1 MWYRYC
7 FIFLFICLP
16 AVSTAQVGTFQSLTS
31 NNTEPSIALNPSFPS
46 PGQPFTAS
54 IEDYSGSLFGS
65 EITWTYAGEVIG
77 EFSNQRSADLVAG
90 AAGSNLSIQATLRTP
105 QGTVETITRT
115 INPIYIDII
124 IEPQTR
130 VPDWYEGRALPSYT
144 SQVNAT
150 ALLHNGTNFLN
161 SNQIVYTWTLDQ
173 QTLEN
178 GAVRGGN
185 KMSFETP
192 RGSAPVL
199 IVNVADLQGNTLAR
213 RAVRMTS
220 AQPDL
225 EYYEK
230 HTLYGMR
237 TRPLQSNS
245 TLAGNI
251 LTLQA
256 EPFNLDSRVYNR
268 PDIAQWKVNNIE
280 TDNGVSNP
288 YEITLSRAGIGG
300 RTVLNFHVRSL
311 SAILQGAED
320 SVAVNF

>member
-7 FIFLFICLP
+7 LLFLLTILP
-16 AVSTAQVGTFQSLTS
+16 AVSLAQVGNFQSLTS
-31 NNTEPSIALNPSFPS
+31 NNREASITLSPSFPG
-46 PGQPFTAS
+46 PGEPFTAS
-54 IEDYSGSLFGS
+54 IDDYSGSLFGS
-65 EITWTYAGEVIG
+65 EITWTYAGEVV
-77 EFSNQRSADLVAG
+77 EVFSNQRTAELVAG
-90 AAGSNLSIQATLRTP
+90 AAGSNATIVATLQTP
-105 QGTVETITRT
+105 QGTTQTITRT

-161 SNQIVYTWTLDQ
+161 SNQLVYTWTVDQ

-178 GAVRGGN
+178 GAIRGGN

-220 AQPDL
+220 VQPEL
-225 EYYEK
+225 AFYEK
-230 HTLYGMR
+230 HSLYGIKN
-237 TRPLQSNS
+237 RPLQSNTS
-245 TLAGNI
+245 LVGNV

-256 EPFNLDSRVYNR
+256 EPFNLDTRVFNR
-268 PDIAQWKVNNIE
+268 PDIAQWEINKIE
-280 TDNGVSNP
+280 TDNGVLNP

-311 SAILQGAED
+311 SEILQGVED
-320 SVAVNF
+320 SVVVNF

>member
-7 FIFLFICLP
+7 LLFLLVLLP
-16 AVSTAQVGTFQSLTS
+16 AVSTAQVGTFQSLTTS
-31 NNTEPSIALNPSFPS
+31 NQAPSIALSPSFPG

-54 IEDYSGSLFGS
+54 ITDYSGSLFGS
-65 EITWTYAGEVIG
+65 EITWTYAGEVVDT
-77 EFSNQRSADLVAG
+77 FANQRSAELLAG
-90 AAGSNLSIQATLRTP
+90 TAGSNATIQANLRTP
-105 QGTVETITRT
+105 QGTTEIITRT
-115 INPIYIDII
+115 VNPIYIDII

-130 VPDWYEGRALPSYT
+130 VPDWYHGRSLPSYT

-150 ALLHNGTNFLN
+150 ALLHNGTNFLD
-161 SNQIVYTWTLDQ
+161 SNQIVYTWTVDQ

-178 GAVRGGN
+178 GSIRGGN
-185 KMSFETP
+185 KMSFTTP

-199 IVNVADLQGNTLAR
+199 TVNAADLQGNTLAR

-220 AQPDL
+220 VQPDM

-230 HTLYGMR
+230 HSLYGMR
-237 TRPLQSNS
+237 KRPLQSNS
-245 TLAGNI
+245 ALIGNV

-256 EPFNLDSRVYNR
+256 EPFNLDTRVYNR
-268 PDIAQWKVNNIE
+268 PDIAQWEINNVE
-280 TDNGVSNP
+280 TSNGVANP

-311 SAILQGAED
+311 SEILQGTED
-320 SVAVNF
+320 SVVVNF